1 MNNRTLGISMIA
13 IATSIALWGEAS
25 ALRVEVQAPPS
36 TAPAPTTVQE
46 VPAIWPPQLGKP
58 YPELTLSNYDGTQVK
73 LSDFKGKV
81 VIIEPIGMTCP
92 ACNAFAGGSTLGTM
106 QGVERGNMPS
116 FEEDFKREVNNA
128 SFDDPNIIHISLLLY
143 NLSMQGPRV
152 EDAQVWAEHFK
163 LAGRTNHYVLAGG
176 PKLVNT
182 ASYAMIPGFQLLDKN
197 GVLRSD
203 ASGHNPHDSLRALL
217 LMVPTLLKEPQQ

>member
-81 VIIEPIGMTCP
+81 VIIEPIECPIPILRSLGKAVTC
-92 ACNAFAGGSTLGTM
+92 AD
-106 QGVERGNMPS
+106 RRPS
-116 FEEDFKREVNNA
+116 RSCA
-128 SFDDPNIIHISLLLY
+128 MISPVALAL
-143 NLSMQGPRV
+143 
-152 EDAQVWAEHFK
+152 AAATTWAES
-163 LAGRTNHYVLAGG
+163 A
-176 PKLVNT
+176 
-182 ASYAMIPGFQLLDKN
+182 
-197 GVLRSD
+197 
-203 ASGHNPHDSLRALL
+203 
-217 LMVPTLLKEPQQ
+217 